1 MEVLKK
7 LTEVPGR
14 YTNAVPV
21 PYPHPIIFTRA
32 YPYPGYC
39 ATGILNLKKLRY
51 GYYPGKYLGYGSAR
65 TLQNTTAQTCYQV
78 YRIET

>member
-1 MEVLKK
+1 MEVLENSQKYRVGMRM
-7 LTEVPGR
+7 LYPYR
-14 YTNAVPV
+14 
-21 PYPHPIIFTRA
+21 YPHPIIFTRA